1 MFKNI
6 DIEKWPRK
14 PFFDQ
19 YLHQMQCT
27 YSITVNLDITK
38 LMEFR
43 RTNQYKLYPVLLYVL
58 SQAVNTYDEFR
69 TAFDSEG
76 QLGIWSEMH
85 PSYTIFH
92 KESKTFSSIWTS
104 WSNNLEEFINNFN
117 IDMQTFGNREGIM
130 AKPHAPANVFPV
142 SILPWTSFTGFNLN
156 IQSDGKYLL
165 PIFTFGKYFS
175 QDNKLL
181 IPLALQV
188 HHAVCDGFHASRFVN
203 TLQDYC
209 NNLGQ

>member
-1 MFKNI
+1 M
-6 DIEKWPRK
+6 
-14 PFFDQ
+14 
-19 YLHQMQCT
+19 
-27 YSITVNLDITK
+27 TVNLDITK

-43 RTNQYKLYPVLLYVL
+43 RTHQYKLYPVLLYVL
-58 SQAVNTYDEFR
+58 SQAVNTYEEFR

-76 QLGIWSEMH
+76 QLGFWSEMH

-92 KESKTFSSIWTS
+92 KESETLSSMWTS

-117 IDMQTFGNREGIM
+117 TDMQTFSNREGIM

-165 PIFTFGKYFS
+165 PIFTFSKCFS

-209 NNLGQ
+209 NNL